1 MKQTLFATVAV
12 AAVVGFGGVAAAQ
25 DTQKS
30 PSGSMQE
37 QKGGGMSSHSTKQP
51 SGQAPQTEEKG
62 GKQIERLVARAL
74 R

>member
-1 MKQTLFATVAV
+1 LVR
-12 AAVVGFGGVAAAQ
+12 AAAQ
-25 DTQKS
+25 ETHKS
-30 PSGSMQE
+30 TSGSMQE
-37 QKGGGMSSHSTKQP
+37 QNGGMSSHSTKQP